1 MIRTSPQRPVGQ
13 PAGRPS
19 AARPKASAQP
29 RARARASRVSAVLL
43 GLLAACAAGPKP
55 APPVPSAPLFRP
67 EAGARITGS
76 IEVAPGDWLLPAGE
90 GEAALVVEGLEG
102 AVLDLGGASLRGAGL
117 GQDLDELQGVG
128 LLLRGCRDVV
138 VRNGSL
144 GGWRACIAVEASS
157 GVVLED
163 LSFDGWYGMRLR
175 SSVAAEDGA
184 DWLWPHENDA
194 GEWQQRYGAA
204 ISMTDCVAPVVR
216 RCRGRHG
223 QNGLLLSSVEG
234 GQVYDNDFSF
244 LSGWG
249 LGMWRAVGNT
259 VSRNVFDYCVR
270 GYSHGVYW
278 RGQDSAGILMFESCT
293 DNVVAFNSATHGGD
307 GVFLYAGHDLTRGRA
322 RDRGEEAMGSD
333 RNLFWGNDLRFA
345 VANALE
351 ATFSEDLVVVQNRL
365 SGSHQHGLWGGY
377 CSRMVVAGNE
387 IHDTL
392 GGGIS
397 IEHGQ
402 ECVIAENEL
411 HRNEMGVEL
420 WWDEDPDL
428 VGGPLGEQRDT
439 SSRDHWIG
447 RNLFEGNDRDLVVR
461 RTTGLVLADNEVAE
475 GGAEVQLDGVED
487 ADGGSVGQETLRA
500 RLQSPLGRLLSGVV
514 QGSTLRSWDGGE
526 PDLLTRALAAGAPA
540 VPGTLEFRAEERGE
554 AAGGLETIVMGEW
567 GPWDFRSGEPR
578 PEPVRPGG
586 LLADTPFACTWFRWG
601 EDTDP
606 RGDLAAWRRLAEQP
620 LVRAEVVALAD
631 PHGGDAAVREQVGG
645 SRFGLVARARVRTAA
660 GTHRLSVT
668 SDDGVRVLVDGEV
681 VLEDWTWHAPRRE
694 EVALELAAGEHEVL
708 VEYFQI
714 DGALALLVALE
725 RDGE

>member
-1 MIRTSPQRPVGQ
+1 
-13 PAGRPS
+13 
-19 AARPKASAQP
+19 
-29 RARARASRVSAVLL
+29 
-43 GLLAACAAGPKP
+43 
-55 APPVPSAPLFRP
+55 
-67 EAGARITGS
+67 
-76 IEVAPGDWLLPAGE
+76 
-90 GEAALVVEGLEG
+90 
-102 AVLDLGGASLRGAGL
+102 
-117 GQDLDELQGVG
+117 
-128 LLLRGCRDVV
+128 
-138 VRNGSL
+138 
-144 GGWRACIAVEASS
+144 
-157 GVVLED
+157 
-163 LSFDGWYGMRLR
+163 
-175 SSVAAEDGA
+175 
-184 DWLWPHENDA
+184 
-194 GEWQQRYGAA
+194 
-204 ISMTDCVAPVVR
+204 
-216 RCRGRHG
+216 
-223 QNGLLLSSVEG
+223 
-234 GQVYDNDFSF
+234 
-244 LSGWG
+244 
-249 LGMWRAVGNT
+249 
-259 VSRNVFDYCVR
+259 
-270 GYSHGVYW
+270 
-278 RGQDSAGILMFESCT
+278 
-293 DNVVAFNSATHGGD
+293 
-307 GVFLYAGHDLTRGRA
+307 
-322 RDRGEEAMGSD
+322 
-333 RNLFWGNDLRFA
+333 
-345 VANALE
+345 
-351 ATFSEDLVVVQNRL
+351 
-365 SGSHQHGLWGGY
+365 
-377 CSRMVVAGNE
+377 
-387 IHDTL
+387 
-392 GGGIS
+392 
-397 IEHGQ
+397 
-402 ECVIAENEL
+402 
-411 HRNEMGVEL
+411 
-420 WWDEDPDL
+420 
-428 VGGPLGEQRDT
+428 
-439 SSRDHWIG
+439 
-447 RNLFEGNDRDLVVR
+447 
-461 RTTGLVLADNEVAE
+461 VLADNEVAE

-660 GTHRLSVT
+660 GTHRLSIT